1 MSGRHIFIK
10 LFIIIA
16 VFLTV
21 FIGAIILF
29 QTKYFGIYYT
39 AHKENEFNS
48 SVRVAVEKFDN
59 MYISQNDMLMGVSS
73 LYDEYGFFAVLYPIE
88 NMNIRGSRSNK
99 TGLHDL
105 TASQI
110 AVGKQPDINNM
121 LNAEALNYLANNGE
135 YDTSRIRSDVTG
147 LQYLVTM
154 QKVKINDTA
163 YLLGIAS
170 SIQAVDEAM
179 TTLNSIS
186 WIAYLFTVVISFLIA
201 IIIAT
206 LVTKPLLAEIERRK
220 SLDIMRRDFIA
231 NASHEM
237 KTPISIISGYAE
249 SLIDGILTPEERTEY
264 ENSIYDESQKIG
276 KLVRDML
283 EVALLQN
290 EKNLPKKEKI
300 RLDELIRKTISR
312 LEKQIEAKNIVIDYN
327 HLLPVYI
334 TADESMI
341 ETVLV
346 NLITNAASHT
356 SEYGKITINLKEYD
370 IKVRF
375 EIENEGLP
383 VPDDAITHIWES
395 FYRVDKAHDREEGRF
410 GLGLFTVKTIIEKH
424 GGTVGVE
431 NKNSCVMF
439 YFELPISGYTKQK
452 TNKEVR

>member
-1 MSGRHIFIK
+1 MSGKHIFIK

-39 AHKENEFNS
+39 SYKENEFDS
-48 SVRVAVEKFDN
+48 FARTAVEKFDN
-59 MYISQNDMLMGVSS
+59 MYVSQNDMLMGLSS
-73 LYDEYGFFAVLYPIE
+73 LYDEYGFFAVLYPID
-88 NMNIRGSRSNK
+88 NIDNTGMRGSRSITQNNK

-105 TASQI
+105 TSSQI
-110 AVGKQPDINNM
+110 AVGKQPDINNL
-121 LNAEALNYLANNGE
+121 LNGEALNYLMNNGE
-135 YDTSRIRSDVTG
+135 YNTSRVRSDVTG

-154 QKVKINDTA
+154 QKVKINDIS
-163 YLLGIAS
+163 YLLGIAL

-201 IIIAT
+201 IIIAK
-206 LVTKPLLAEIERRK
+206 LVTKPLLTEIERRK

-249 SLIDGILTPEERTEY
+249 SLIDGILTPEERSEY
-264 ENSIYDESQKIG
+264 ENSIYDESQKMG

-290 EKNLPKKEKI
+290 EKYLPKKEKI
-300 RLDELIRKTISR
+300 RVDELIVKTVSR
-312 LEKQIEAKNIVIDYN
+312 LEKQIEAKNISIDYN

-334 TADESMI
+334 VADETMI

-346 NLITNAASHT
+346 NLITNAVSHT
-356 SEYGKITINLKEYD
+356 PEYGKIAITLKEHD
-370 IKVRF
+370 TKVRF
-375 EIENEGLP
+375 EIENDGLP
-383 VPDDAITHIWES
+383 VPSDAITHIWES

-431 NKNSCVMF
+431 NKNGSVMF
-439 YFELPISGYTKQK
+439 YFELPK
-452 TNKEVR
+452 

>member
-1 MSGRHIFIK
+1 FIK

-110 AVGKQPDINNM
+110 AVGKQPDINNL
-121 LNAEALNYLANNGE
+121 LNGEALNYLANNGE

-147 LQYLVTM
+147 LQYLVII

-179 TTLNSIS
+179 TTLNNIS
-186 WIAYLFTVVISFLIA
+186 WIAYLSAVVISFLMA
-201 IIIAT
+201 IIIAKS
-206 LVTKPLLAEIERRK
+206 VTKPLLAEIERRK

-249 SLIDGILTPEERTEY
+249 SLTDGILTQQERTEY
-264 ENSIYDESQKIG
+264 ENSIYDESQKMG

-290 EKNLPKKEKI
+290 EKILPKKEKI
-300 RLDELIRKTISR
+300 RIDELIVKTVSR
-312 LEKQIEAKNIVIDYN
+312 LEKQTETKNLVIEYN
-327 HLLPVYI
+327 QLLPVYI

-341 ETVLV
+341 ETALV
-346 NLITNAASHT
+346 NLITNAVSHT
-356 SEYGKITINLKEYD
+356 PEYGKITISLNERDTK
-370 IKVRF
+370 IRF
-375 EIENEGLP
+375 EIENDGLP
-383 VPDDAITHIWES
+383 VPNDAITHIWES
-395 FYRVDKAHDREEGRF
+395 FYRVDKARDREEGRF
-410 GLGLFTVKTIIEKH
+410 GLGLFTVKTIIDKH

-431 NKNSCVMF
+431 NKDGSVMF
-439 YFELPISGYTKQK
+439 YFELAKS
-452 TNKEVR
+452 

>member
-1 MSGRHIFIK
+1 MGGWKVSGKHIFIK
-10 LFIIIA
+10 LFIIIT

-39 AHKENEFNS
+39 SHKENEFDS
-48 SVRVAVEKFDN
+48 SARAAARKFDN
-59 MYISQNDMLMGVSS
+59 MYISQNDMLTGLSS

-88 NMNIRGSRSNK
+88 NINTNTRGSRNI
-99 TGLHDL
+99 GLKDL
-105 TASQI
+105 ASSQI

-135 YDTSRIRSDVTG
+135 YDTSHIRSDVTG
-147 LQYLVTM
+147 LQYLITM
-154 QKVKINDTA
+154 QKVKINDTP

-179 TTLNSIS
+179 ATLNSIS
-186 WIAYLFTVVISFLIA
+186 WIAYLCTVVISFLTA
-201 IIIAT
+201 IIIAK

-237 KTPISIISGYAE
+237 KTPVSIISGYAE
-249 SLIDGILTPEERTEY
+249 SLIDGILSPEERTEY
-264 ENSIYDESQKIG
+264 ENSIYDESQKMG

-290 EKNLPKKEKI
+290 EKHLPKKEKFRI
-300 RLDELIRKTISR
+300 DELIRKTVSR
-312 LEKQIEAKNIVIDYN
+312 LEKQIETKNLVIDYIN
-327 HLLPVYI
+327 LLPVYI
-334 TADESMI
+334 FADESMI

-346 NLITNAASHT
+346 NLLTNAVSHT
-356 SEYGKITINLKEYD
+356 PEYSKIAINLKEYD
-370 IKVRF
+370 SKIRF
-375 EIENEGLP
+375 EIENDGLP
-383 VPDDAITHIWES
+383 VPGDAIPHIWES

-410 GLGLFTVKTIIEKH
+410 GLGLFAVKAIIEKH
-424 GGTVGVE
+424 GGKVGVE
-431 NKNSCVMF
+431 NKNSGVVF
-439 YFELPISGYTKQK
+439 YFELRLSG
-452 TNKEVR
+452 